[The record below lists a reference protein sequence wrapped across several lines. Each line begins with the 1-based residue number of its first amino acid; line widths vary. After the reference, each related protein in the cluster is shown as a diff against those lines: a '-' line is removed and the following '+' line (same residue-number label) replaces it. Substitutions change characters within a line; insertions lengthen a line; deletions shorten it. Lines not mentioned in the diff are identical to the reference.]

1 MNNNIITHDLS
12 SRIWYPNHHIRT
24 FSKQP
29 LINIQSNV
37 PINEGDALLINGER
51 RIVKRIISKAP
62 TNEEIFELNGNEGLY
77 KRGVTDYYVIRLDAE
92 YLSPQRRLFY
102 DFIDG
107 TRKNVRK

>member
-1 MNNNIITHDLS
+1 MNNTIITHDLS
-12 SRIWYPNHHIRT
+12 SRINYPNHHVRT

-92 YLSPQRRLFY
+92 YLSPQRKLFY

>member
-1 MNNNIITHDLS
+1 MNNTIITHDLS
-12 SRIWYPNHHIRT
+12 SRINYPNYHVRT

-37 PINEGDALLINGER
+37 EIEEGDALLIEGET
-51 RIVKRIISKAP
+51 RIVKRIVSKAP

-77 KRGVTDYYVIRLDAE
+77 KKGVTDYYVIRLDTE

-107 TRKNVRK
+107 TRKNVKK

>member
-1 MNNNIITHDLS
+1 MNNTIITHDLS
-12 SRIWYPNHHIRT
+12 SRINYPNYHVRT

-37 PINEGDALLINGER
+37 EIEEGDALLIEGET
-51 RIVKRIISKAP
+51 RIVKRIVSKAP

-77 KRGVTDYYVIRLDAE
+77 KRGITNYYVIRLDKE
-92 YLSPQRRLFY
+92 YLSPQRKLFY